1 MDEYVQYVLSDI
13 RIRIMETE
21 LESELLAKYE
31 HTYKDLDSGYFF
43 AFSVHNRLC
52 NRAFSMFICMVQ

>member
-21 LESELLAKYE
+21 SELLTKYE

-52 NRAFSMFICMVQ
+52 NRRQQQGI